1 MEKRYDGRSALGSI
15 TTETGLYLR
24 FVLNATQESLP
35 TPSRLK
41 HWNKSSAGDGK
52 CPLCSRFVGTLKHI
66 LCRCPHAIDEEPQSR
81 ITWRHDSILLA
92 WKKAI
97 EHQVEST
104 AGKSGESPG
113 YIQFQSAGLMEAEK
127 VMKRVSRRHLN
138 L

>member
-1 MEKRYDGRSALGSI
+1 MVDLRWDQLLRKQDS
-15 TTETGLYLR
+15 YLR

-41 HWNKSSAGDGK
+41 HWNKSSGGDGK

-66 LCRCPHAIDEEPQSR
+66 LCGCPHAINEEPQSR

-104 AGKSGESPG
+104 AGKPG
-113 YIQFQSAGLMEAEK
+113 KTLAAFNSNQQACWRLKKVSK
-127 VMKRVSRRHLN
+127 VMKMMAKRTRN